1 MVEFDK
7 ARDLAWINITGVT
20 QRGRFRLREAGP
32 GRTIVTFRLAYH
44 SDGGLLGVIADR
56 IAAGQV
62 GRPLSQSL
70 KNLQRL
76 VDSWTRAATARE
88 TSWSVSGLPGSGR
101 WLDRALHELHLAD
114 LHRLRVEPA
123 ARVVPKRQLPA
134 SSARPGRWSLS
145 CGAPR

>member
-7 ARDLAWINITGVT
+7 ARDLAWINITGMT

-44 SDGGLLGVIADR
+44 PDGGRLGVIADR

-76 VDSWTRAATARE
+76 VDS
-88 TSWSVSGLPGSGR
+88 
-101 WLDRALHELHLAD
+101 
-114 LHRLRVEPA
+114 
-123 ARVVPKRQLPA
+123 
-134 SSARPGRWSLS
+134 
-145 CGAPR
+145 

>member
-1 MVEFDK
+1 MPTDAEALKFRFRDAPGSSPPPAPRWDQYELDRQISDLGTILAVQVVEFDK

-20 QRGRFRLREAGP
+20 QRGSFRLCDAGP

-76 VDSWTRAATARE
+76 VDS
-88 TSWSVSGLPGSGR
+88 
-101 WLDRALHELHLAD
+101 
-114 LHRLRVEPA
+114 
-123 ARVVPKRQLPA
+123 
-134 SSARPGRWSLS
+134 
-145 CGAPR
+145 

>member
-1 MVEFDK
+1 VPRTRKNLASFVFRDAPGSSPPPAPRWDQYELDRQISDLGTILAAQVVEFDK

-70 KNLQRL
+70 KSLQRL
-76 VDSWTRAATARE
+76 VDS
-88 TSWSVSGLPGSGR
+88 
-101 WLDRALHELHLAD
+101 
-114 LHRLRVEPA
+114 
-123 ARVVPKRQLPA
+123 
-134 SSARPGRWSLS
+134 
-145 CGAPR
+145 